1 MSQQLIVLSF
11 GCIAAV
17 GCNIFEEEA
26 CVRLCSR
33 TTVRLSECEEQWP
46 ADWEDIGA
54 ENSDAFEQM
63 CSDDWLELRAELEP
77 RELQDALEQCDE
89 GLKALRQA
97 RRSQD
102 ECNDLRALYLI
113 D

>member
-1 MSQQLIVLSF
+1 MLPQRILLVT

-17 GCNIFEEEA
+17 GCNLFEEEA

-46 ADWEDIGA
+46 ADWDDLGA
-54 ENSDAFEQM
+54 DDPDAFEQM

-89 GLKALRQA
+89 GLKVLRKA
-97 RRSQD
+97 RRTQD

>member
-1 MSQQLIVLSF
+1 MLQRWILFAF
-11 GCIAAV
+11 GSITATA
-17 GCNIFEEEA
+17 CNIFEEEA
-26 CVRLCSR
+26 CVRLCAR

-46 ADWEDIGA
+46 ADWDDLGA
-54 ENSDAFEQM
+54 EIAYVFEET

-89 GLKALRQA
+89 GLKALRKA
-97 RRSQD
+97 RKTQD